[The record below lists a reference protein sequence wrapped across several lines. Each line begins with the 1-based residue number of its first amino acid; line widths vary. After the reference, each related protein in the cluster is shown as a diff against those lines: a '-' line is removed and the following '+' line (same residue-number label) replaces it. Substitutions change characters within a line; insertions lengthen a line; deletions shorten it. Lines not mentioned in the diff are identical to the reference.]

1 MNRQGAPEDAPP
13 GPNRQGL
20 DNKNIESHFETLPS
34 GAVERKTVD
43 FSSSSGSA
51 GQSTAANTKPAA
63 KPAVKP
69 GQAPR
74 AQMTAAEQQLEAKL
88 KREKMNDAFHGRLAG
103 IKHNVDALNSRLTDF
118 EDKVHKEDSKL
129 EKGNPDD
136 FDINLD

>member
-1 MNRQGAPEDAPP
+1 LNRQGAPEDAPP

-20 DNKNIESHFETLPS
+20 DNKNIEAHFETLPS

-43 FSSSSGSA
+43 FSSSAGGA
-51 GQSTAANTKPAA
+51 GQPTSATAANTKPA
-63 KPAVKP
+63 VKA

-74 AQMTAAEQQLEAKL
+74 TPMTAAEQQQEAKL

-103 IKHNVDALNSRLTDF
+103 IKHNVDALNSRLSDF